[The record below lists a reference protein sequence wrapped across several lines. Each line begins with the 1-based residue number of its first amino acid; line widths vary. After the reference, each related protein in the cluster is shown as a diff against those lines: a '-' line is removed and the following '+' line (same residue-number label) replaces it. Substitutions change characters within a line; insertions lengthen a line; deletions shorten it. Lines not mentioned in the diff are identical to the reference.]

1 MSDVSPPP
9 PPPATLV
16 PCPLCAL
23 PKDPE
28 VRCPSC
34 GMTPEFGPD
43 RPNPFAG
50 ATLWLMAGVI
60 ALLFGATLLVVAL
73 TA

>member
-1 MSDVSPPP
+1 MTE
-9 PPPATLV
+9 TLV

-23 PKDPE
+23 PKIRE
-28 VRCPSC
+28 IRCPSC

-50 ATLWLMAGVI
+50 ATLWLMAAAI
-60 ALLFGATLLVVAL
+60 ALLFGVTLLVVAL
-73 TA
+73 AS

>member
-1 MSDVSPPP
+1 MSG
-9 PPPATLV
+9 AALV

-23 PKDPE
+23 LKDPDAQ
-28 VRCPSC
+28 CPSC

-50 ATLWLMAGVI
+50 ATLWLMAAAI
-60 ALLFGATLLVVAL
+60 AVLFAITVLVVAL
-73 TA
+73 AA